1 MQESGEDFGEQDQ
14 DTESQNPSL
23 YTERK
28 ADRIYR
34 YRRIVPKTLVEWVGK
49 G

>member
-34 YRRIVPKTLVEWVGK
+34 YWRMVPKTLVEWVGK